1 MKSDSTVTIRKATAN
16 DAAALLN
23 IYEVYVRETAITF
36 EYDVPSLEEFR
47 SRIVHTLER
56 YPYLVAEI
64 DGAVAGYAYTG
75 QFKDRAAYDWSVET
89 SIYIDRS
96 RQRCGIGR
104 KLYEALEKISAMQNV
119 LNMNACIAFPDN
131 EDDRL
136 PLDSVKF
143 HENMGYT
150 LVGEFHDCG
159 CKFGRWYSMVW
170 MEKLIGE
177 HKSNPPAFI
186 SFPELDLSQ
195 F

>member
-1 MKSDSTVTIRKATAN
+1 MKNGSTVTIRKATAD

-186 SFPELDLSQ
+186 PFPELDLPQ

>member
-186 SFPELDLSQ
+186 PFPELDLSQ

>member
-1 MKSDSTVTIRKATAN
+1 MNNGRAVTIRKATAD
-16 DAAALLN
+16 DATALLN
-23 IYEVYVRETAITF
+23 IYKFYVRETAITF

-47 SRIVHTLER
+47 ERIVHTLKR

-64 DGAVAGYAYTG
+64 DGDVAGYAYTSR
-75 QFKDRAAYDWSVET
+75 FKDRAAYDWSVET
-89 SIYIDRS
+89 SIYISRS
-96 RQRCGIGR
+96 KQRCGIGR

-131 EDDRL
+131 EDEHL

-143 HENMGYT
+143 HESMGYT
-150 LVGEFHDCG
+150 LVGEFHNCG

-177 HKSNPPAFI
+177 HKSNPPKFI
-186 SFPELDLSQ
+186 PFPDLKMSQ